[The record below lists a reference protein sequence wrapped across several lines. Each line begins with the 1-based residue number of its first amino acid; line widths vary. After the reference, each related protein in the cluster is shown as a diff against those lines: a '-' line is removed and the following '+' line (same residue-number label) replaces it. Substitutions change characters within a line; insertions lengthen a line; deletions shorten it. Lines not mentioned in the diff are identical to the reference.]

1 MIPIFVQILASGFLL
16 GAIYALISI
25 GLTLIFGV
33 SRIANFAQGEFVM
46 LGMYAT
52 YWLTTSAGLD
62 PYVAMLFV
70 IPIMFIFGILVGILV
85 IRPILFAPPVAQIF
99 ATVGLSLL
107 MQNIALFLWGA
118 DFRSIRPA
126 FSGVVLRWGWLSF
139 SLAQVIA
146 FGVAMFVILLLHF
159 FLKYSHMGKAMRAVA
174 QDRPAS
180 SLMSINVESV
190 DLLTFGLGTALA
202 GIAGALLMPLMP
214 VYPTIGINFVL
225 IAFVV
230 VVLGGL
236 GSVMGALL
244 GGLAIGMIE
253 TMTGFFAGSALRQF
267 AYFVVFIIVLLVRP
281 SGIFGQRGAE
291 VSGIK

>member
-1 MIPIFVQILASGFLL
+1 M
-16 GAIYALISI
+16 YALISI

-33 SRIANFAQGEFVM
+33 SRISNFAQGEFVT

-52 YWLTTSAGLD
+52 YWLNVYTGLD
-62 PYVAMLFV
+62 PYLAMLIV
-70 IPIMFIFGILVGILV
+70 IPMMFIVGIVIGILV

-107 MQNIALFLWGA
+107 IQNVALFLWGG
-118 DFRSIRPA
+118 DFRSIQSPLT
-126 FSGVVLRWGWLSF
+126 GIVLRWGWLSF
-139 SLAQVIA
+139 PLAQLIA
-146 FGVAMFVILLLHF
+146 FGVAMLVILLVHF
-159 FLKYSHMGKAMRAVA
+159 FLKFSYTGKAMRAVA

-180 SLMSINVESV
+180 SLMGINVGFV
-190 DLLTFGLGTALA
+190 DLLTFGLGTSLA

-214 VYPTIGINFVL
+214 VYPTIGLNFVL

-236 GSVMGALL
+236 GSVMGALI

-253 TMTGFFAGSALRQF
+253 TLTGFFAGSALRQL
-267 AYFVVFIIVLLVRP
+267 AYFIVFIVVLLVRP
-281 SGIFGQRGAE
+281 SGILGKRGAE
-291 VSGIK
+291 AGGIK